1 MQFFNS
7 SLHEIRKA
15 FLHKIPFS
23 SAYDR
28 QILMTAL
35 FGPPGVT
42 GPNLNHAVEDG
53 NRAILLVIYNLVFS
67 TFGTCSYKT
76 DFRLTVAHPN
86 TDSDPSDHAAIL
98 KFEVIDCQV
107 QMY

>member
-7 SLHEIRKA
+7 SHEIRKA
-15 FLHKIPFS
+15 FLREIPFS

-28 QILMTAL
+28 QISMTAL
-35 FGPPGVT
+35 FCPPRVT

-98 KFEVIDCQV
+98 KFEVIHFQV
-107 QMY
+107 QVY